1 MDQVL
6 TIKKSAEAGLID
18 LLTYLLKNKKV
29 SGVCSLRKTKKQG
42 KFDYALITDPELLND
57 VVPLHPLMPVNAG
70 KMLSNMIK
78 MEMPVAAV
86 IKPCELRSFIE
97 LVKRSQGKLENFLL
111 ISYTCGGALPLSVTV
126 QNKVDTM
133 LPDYRKTI
141 AAGNDFEHIRDIC
154 KACEYF
160 IPFNADATVSL
171 LGETGADS
179 TCKIFLH
186 SDKAKEILQEFEVEK
201 TEDEFDRTGYDQIR
215 ERRKKYKEELFKQI
229 KIQDT
234 GLDGMIDVFGRCI
247 GCHACSRVCPICYC
261 VLCDFESSTYDYDN
275 TIMEQELSR
284 KGGLR
289 LPSDTILYQI
299 GRLSHMSFSC
309 IGCGQC
315 TEVCPADIP
324 VSVIFRK
331 CGEKVAEIFEYI
343 PGRDVNEQV
352 PVTIFKEE
360 EFEEIGEE

>member
-1 MDQVL
+1 
-6 TIKKSAEAGLID
+6 
-18 LLTYLLKNKKV
+18 
-29 SGVCSLRKTKKQG
+29 
-42 KFDYALITDPELLND
+42 
-57 VVPLHPLMPVNAG
+57 
-70 KMLSNMIK
+70 
-78 MEMPVAAV
+78 
-86 IKPCELRSFIE
+86 
-97 LVKRSQGKLENFLL
+97 
-111 ISYTCGGALPLSVTV
+111 
-126 QNKVDTM
+126 
-133 LPDYRKTI
+133 
-141 AAGNDFEHIRDIC
+141 
-154 KACEYF
+154 
-160 IPFNADATVSL
+160 
-171 LGETGADS
+171 
-179 TCKIFLH
+179 
-186 SDKAKEILQEFEVEK
+186 
-201 TEDEFDRTGYDQIR
+201 
-215 ERRKKYKEELFKQI
+215 
-229 KIQDT
+229 
-234 GLDGMIDVFGRCI
+234 MIDVFGRCI

-360 EFEEIGEE
+360 EFKEIGEE